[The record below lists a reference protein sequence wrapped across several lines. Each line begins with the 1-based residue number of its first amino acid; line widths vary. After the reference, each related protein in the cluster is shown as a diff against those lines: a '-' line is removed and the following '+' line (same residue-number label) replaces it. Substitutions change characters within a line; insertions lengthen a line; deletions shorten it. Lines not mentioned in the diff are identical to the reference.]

1 MKKIFIALAA
11 AAAVFV
17 GCNRETVGNGGKGS
31 LEFMIA
37 SVDDTWNDRQEGM
50 TGRESSVPG
59 TKAYDKDEVLN
70 SLLVTISNRNG
81 VGEPKQWIYSEMP
94 AVLELTEGQYSI
106 SAVSPES
113 GIAAWDKPAFSGQQ
127 DFSIVAGRTSTVELV
142 CSLTNVKVT
151 VKCTEAFKAEFTDYS
166 ITVKSKAATSEDG
179 FLVWGMSEVEEGRE
193 GFFAVSD
200 MEVNVSA
207 YRWSDATQQ
216 KDPVEAVLLVKDV
229 AARDHIVLNIDAQ
242 ATGAADL
249 DGEGA
254 DESFIIIDDGTND
267 RTENIFIGGLEDIP
281 VPGDGG
287 GVQPEKP
294 EAPSL
299 VWAANP
305 SFEPMEITSGM
316 DVNLVIKAPGKIS
329 GFVIGVSSSVLESIV
344 GTSMDLIND
353 EELIGMFGSMFP
365 TGDALLGHTEV
376 DFSLSSLVPLILGLS
391 PEPGSEHTFTLN
403 VEDGYG
409 QTLNQSLTFIVPG
422 QEA

>member
-1 MKKIFIALAA
+1 MILAA
-11 AAAVFV
+11 SAALTA
-17 GCNRETVGNGGKGS
+17 CRKETVNGGSVGS
-31 LEFMIA
+31 LEFKVV

-70 SLLVTISNRNG
+70 SLLVTISNKNG

-200 MEVNVSA
+200 
-207 YRWSDATQQ
+207 

-299 VWAANP
+299 VWTANP

-376 DFSLSSLVPLILGLS
+376 DFSLSSLVPMILGLS

>member
-1 MKKIFIALAA
+1 M
-11 AAAVFV
+11 
-17 GCNRETVGNGGKGS
+17 
-31 LEFMIA
+31 
-37 SVDDTWNDRQEGM
+37 
-50 TGRESSVPG
+50 
-59 TKAYDKDEVLN
+59 
-70 SLLVTISNRNG
+70 
-81 VGEPKQWIYSEMP
+81 
-94 AVLELTEGQYSI
+94 
-106 SAVSPES
+106 
-113 GIAAWDKPAFSGQQ
+113 
-127 DFSIVAGRTSTVELV
+127 
-142 CSLTNVKVT
+142 KVT

-391 PEPGSEHTFTLN
+391 PESGSEHTFTLN